1 MHLIRC
7 TDETYGGSKIGSAMC
22 TNISLPSSG
31 AYSSDRSLTS
41 VHRPTARPVRCQVG
55 SMQSKIGQIVFQK
68 SSGPSCANFAS

>member
-22 TNISLPSSG
+22 TNVSLPSSR

-41 VHRPTARPVRCQVG
+41 VHRPAKAGEVLG
-55 SMQSKIGQIVFQK
+55 GQYAK
-68 SSGPSCANFAS
+68 